1 MVHTPDAAPDK
12 AFIRRNGLAA
22 KPSTEFGRALR
33 RVGLK
38 LRIPSRA
45 RVAFIRFT
53 TGRRC

>member
-22 KPSTEFGRALR
+22 KPFTEFGRLAQGWFE
-33 RVGLK
+33 VAY
-38 LRIPSRA
+38 PSRA

-53 TGRRC
+53 TGRR

>member
-22 KPSTEFGRALR
+22 KPFTEFGRVAQ
-33 RVGLK
+33 GLG
-38 LRIPSRA
+38 IPSRA

-53 TGRRC
+53 TGRR

>member
-53 TGRRC
+53 TGRR